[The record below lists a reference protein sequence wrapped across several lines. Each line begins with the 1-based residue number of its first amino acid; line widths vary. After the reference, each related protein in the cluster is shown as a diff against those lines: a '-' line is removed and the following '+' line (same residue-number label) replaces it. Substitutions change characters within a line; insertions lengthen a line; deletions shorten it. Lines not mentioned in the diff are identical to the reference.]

1 MLHLTNVKYIVL
13 ETKWLLILSLP
24 PNDHICTIR
33 LSSICM
39 ELKSAFDI
47 KELICRIF
55 HLIADL
61 VIRWQSLIFQH
72 NIFHICMVRVSSI
85 CMELKSAFNIK
96 ELICKIFHLAN
107 MKYIVLKT
115 KWLRILSLPPNDK
128 IRNHLVAKPTLPDS
142 SCAVKEDLLIGSIK
156 MKFLLYFQRVYIEI
170 FLNLNHYRGCSL

>member
-1 MLHLTNVKYIVL
+1 
-13 ETKWLLILSLP
+13 
-24 PNDHICTIR
+24 
-33 LSSICM
+33 M

-96 ELICKIFHLAN
+96 ELICRIFHLRN
-107 MKYIVLKT
+107 MKYIVLET
-115 KWLRILSLPPNDK
+115 KWLQILSLGGK
-128 IRNHLVAKPTLPDS
+128 IT
-142 SCAVKEDLLIGSIK
+142 
-156 MKFLLYFQRVYIEI
+156 
-170 FLNLNHYRGCSL
+170 

>member
-1 MLHLTNVKYIVL
+1 MAKSLSFQHNIFDICTVRLSSICMELKSVLNIKKLICRMLHLTNVKYIVL

-39 ELKSAFDI
+39 ELKSAF
-47 KELICRIF
+47 
-55 HLIADL
+55 
-61 VIRWQSLIFQH
+61 
-72 NIFHICMVRVSSI
+72 
-85 CMELKSAFNIK
+85 NIK

-107 MKYIVLKT
+107 MKYIVLET